1 MSNVYAR
8 QSIEVRYLG
17 PTNHRGSRWV
27 ATSASGHRLVVPQD
41 YALDPSDNA
50 ASAALALARKLGWDD
65 SPMFL
70 GSTKRGFVAVLA
82 DADCRVPKTGTLRD

>member
-17 PTNHRGSRWV
+17 PTNTLGSRWV
-27 ATSASGHRLVVPQD
+27 ATSASGHRKVVSQD
-41 YALDPSDNA
+41 YALDPAENA
-50 ASAALALARKLGWDD
+50 SRAALALAQALGWDD

-70 GSTKRGFVAVLA
+70 GSTKRGYVAVLA
-82 DADCRVPKTGTLRD
+82 DADCRIPETGTLRA